1 MNTYTKKDIVEMK
14 ELFIMRSNGHRSLFP
29 VIVGIDKQ
37 VENIFAVPEKDAIG
51 TIDIDNAISFL
62 EFVNDKVKIRIIKKN
77 FAEEVS
83 GEYDFFFT
91 PVYSDTDITYAQSRW
106 LINQN
111 LRTKENRTVFVINN
125 LDDWIGNLAVLNA
138 EKGIFV
144 IEVLKGWAKG
154 SGRAYKK
161 FLNIGTLE
169 NEDFIPIAV
178 VEGGLYDGLP
188 GSIYASDYSPWA
200 VKDGILF
207 VFDEDSKTVKAFNE
221 NGITVDHPFSGIFNR
236 NHKKLRK
243 VREIS
248 FHPELP
254 FGLVVDAGEVPDI
267 RELQEQRNN
276 GLISMAQYRELL
288 KPLTEESLRHAIWLV
303 RWDTD
308 DENRQFV
315 PLMSLAGNLIPF
327 IDDVKMCSDFQ
338 FSPDGTW
345 LVFRDNTQTV
355 ENPVFVSIPVSPDKP
370 LFFGEPLYLGQVLR
384 EGMMVG
390 AKGSAWIDKPTS
402 FVVTDGQALYK
413 WELGNIDKSRVINQ

>member
-1 MNTYTKKDIVEMK
+1 MK
-14 ELFIMRSNGHRSLFP
+14 ELFIMKSNGRRSLFP
-29 VIVGIDKQ
+29 VVVGIGKQ

-62 EFVNDKVKIRIIKKN
+62 EFDDDKVKIKIIKKD

-91 PVYSDTDITYAQSRW
+91 PLYSDKEITYAQSRW

-125 LDDWIGNLAVLNA
+125 LDDWIGKLAVLNP

-169 NEDFIPIAV
+169 NEDLVPIAV

-188 GSIYASDYSPWA
+188 GSHYAKDYSPWA
-200 VKDGILF
+200 VKDGKLF
-207 VFDEDSKTVKAFNE
+207 VYDENSKVVNVFNE
-221 NGITVDHPFSGIFNR
+221 NGIATSHPFQTILNNNS
-236 NHKKLRK
+236 KKLRRPK
-243 VREIS
+243 EIA

-254 FGLVVDAGEVPDI
+254 FGLLIEMGNTPD
-267 RELQEQRNN
+267 LNDLDEQRQN
-276 GLISMAQYRELL
+276 GLITFDQYRALRA
-288 KPLTEESLRHAIWLV
+288 PLIKERDRHAIWLI
-303 RWDTD
+303 RWDTE

-315 PLMSLAGNLIPF
+315 PLMSLAGNLISS

-345 LVFRDNTQTV
+345 LVFRDNTKSV
-355 ENPVFVSIPVSPDKP
+355 ENPVFVSIPVSPDNP

-390 AKGSAWIDKPTS
+390 AKGCAWINKPTS
-402 FVVTDGQALYK
+402 FVVTDGMVLYK
-413 WELGNIDKSRVINQ
+413 WDLGNIDKARVINQ